1 MATDCSHSAGCH
13 VFVLV
18 LVIMLMLMLMLMIML
33 YFCCQAPLVFLSES
47 PSGPNKHWGSLEVFE
62 HVSLRWYLLLVR
74 TELLFFWHM
83 SVYLFAANL
92 NSR

>member
-1 MATDCSHSAGCH
+1 ML
-13 VFVLV
+13 VLV
-18 LVIMLMLMLMLMIML
+18 LVIMLMLMLMPMIML

-74 TELLFFWHM
+74 SELLFFWHM